1 MDGAESGLE
10 GLLWFVFRRSA
21 NAMVLADE
29 DRRFVEA
36 NDAALQL
43 LGRKREE
50 LIGTPVVDTITPS
63 EHGRSARE
71 WQAFMRSG
79 EHTGTRKVVRADG
92 SEVQIEVA
100 ARFLQVGGRRLAVS
114 VTLATSDSPVVPQ
127 AARTRHGALTN
138 REREIV
144 TLIALGHETSQ
155 IADVR
160 AHRLG
165 RDLQPDRGR
174 AAGLARDGAHARPQR
189 DVQARRA
196 HARAAGCDRA
206 LQRRDD
212 ERALPGELTAT
223 GPEMLVDRC
232 CSGLWHR
239 LGLHA
244 RP

>member
-63 EHGRSARE
+63 EHGRSERE

-155 IADVR
+155 IADGLQVSPETVR
-160 AHRLG
+160 THVRNAMSKLG
-165 RDLQPDRGR
+165 ARTR
-174 AAGLARDGAHARPQR
+174 AQLVAI
-189 DVQARRA
+189 
-196 HARAAGCDRA
+196 A
-206 LQRRDD
+206 LSSD
-212 ERALPGELTAT
+212 ETMNAPSQG
-223 GPEMLVDRC
+223 
-232 CSGLWHR
+232 S
-239 LGLHA
+239 
-244 RP
+244 

>member
-36 NDAALQL
+36 NDAALRL

-50 LIGTPVVDTITPS
+50 LIGTPVADTITPS

-79 EHTGTRKVVRADG
+79 EHTGTRRVVRADG

-155 IADVR
+155 IADGLQVSPETVR
-160 AHRLG
+160 THVRNAMSKLG
-165 RDLQPDRGR
+165 ARTR
-174 AAGLARDGAHARPQR
+174 AQLVAI
-189 DVQARRA
+189 
-196 HARAAGCDRA
+196 A
-206 LQRRDD
+206 LSSDD
-212 ERALPGELTAT
+212 TMSAPSQG
-223 GPEMLVDRC
+223 
-232 CSGLWHR
+232 S
-239 LGLHA
+239 
-244 RP
+244 

>member
-36 NDAALQL
+36 NDAALEL

-50 LIGTPVVDTITPS
+50 LIGMPVADTITSS
-63 EHGRSARE
+63 EHERSARE

-79 EHTGTRKVVRADG
+79 EHTGTRNVVRADG

-114 VTLATSDSPVVPQ
+114 VTLAMSDSPVVPQ
-127 AARTRHGALTN
+127 PVLARHGALTN
-138 REREIV
+138 REREVV

-155 IADVR
+155 IADGLLVSPETVR
-160 AHRLG
+160 THVRNAMSKLG
-165 RDLQPDRGR
+165 ARTR
-174 AAGLARDGAHARPQR
+174 AQLVAI
-189 DVQARRA
+189 
-196 HARAAGCDRA
+196 A
-206 LQRRDD
+206 LSDD
-212 ERALPGELTAT
+212 EATRAPAK
-223 GPEMLVDRC
+223 R
-232 CSGLWHR
+232 S
-239 LGLHA
+239 
-244 RP
+244 